1 MVPKLDAL
9 EPNGTFTGTDN
20 LPVGKSS
27 LERVPISPSKSGFT
41 MLKCSEVDL
50 RLLRRGEAV
59 QQGSQNLFLAD
70 RQEKFKAGFRKFLQ
84 IRQIELRCNRG
95 LTWDDFSDLYQT

>member
-1 MVPKLDAL
+1 MVH
-9 EPNGTFTGTDN
+9 
-20 LPVGKSS
+20 LPELIIYRWAKAHSNAFPY
-27 LERVPISPSKSGFT
+27 RRQSPVLLC
-41 MLKCSEVDL
+41 LKCSKVDL
-50 RLLRRGEAV
+50 RLLRKGEAV